1 MSVYGA
7 KLARSSRSLPLMR
20 SMLFICLQKSP
31 VSSYLVSSMPAAP
44 LGSFENL
51 KRNSGGFFCAQKEQF
66 IAEEGGRN

>member
-20 SMLFICLQKSP
+20 FICLQKSP

-51 KRNSGGFFCAQKEQF
+51 KRNSGGFFCARKEQF
-66 IAEEGGRN
+66 TAEEGGRN